1 VSDNAAQIEFW
12 NGAGGE
18 RFARNQDAIDR
29 GMAKITDAAMAFA
42 APQTDERVLDI
53 GCGCGTT
60 TFRLRE
66 KVGPNG
72 ATAGV
77 DVSKT
82 LLNVARARAGASNA
96 DIAFVEDDAATH
108 DFQPVFD
115 LVFSRFGVM
124 FFADPVAAF
133 ANIRTALT
141 RNGRLVFVCWRG
153 FPENVWACAPFAAAK
168 PFLPPAEPPDPL
180 APGPFAFADGERL
193 HRILS
198 GAGFNTIQIEKLDT
212 TMGMGATLEEAAIE
226 SLNIGPA
233 ARAAN
238 DLEEPVRAKIRA
250 AIAENLTEFQNPEG
264 VTPPA
269 ACWLVKATV

>member
-1 VSDNAAQIEFW
+1 MSENGMQIEYW
-12 NGAGGE
+12 NGPGGE
-18 RFARNQDAIDR
+18 RFARAQDTIDR
-29 GMAKITDAAMAFA
+29 GLAKITDAAIAFA

-72 ATAGV
+72 AAAGV
-77 DVSKT
+77 DVSKVM
-82 LLNVARARAGASNA
+82 LNVARARAGAANA
-96 DIAFVEDDAATH
+96 DVAFVEDDAAAH

-141 RNGRLVFVCWRG
+141 KNGRLAFVCWRSL
-153 FPENVWACAPFAAAK
+153 PENFWAYAPLIAAR
-168 PFLPPAEPPDPL
+168 PFLPPMDPPDPH
-180 APGPFAFADGERL
+180 APGPFAFADGDRL

-198 GAGFNTIQIEKLDT
+198 SAGFNTITIEKLDT
-212 TMGMGATLEEAAIE
+212 TMGMGVNIEEASAE
-226 SLNIGPA
+226 AMNIGPVS
-233 ARAAN
+233 RAAAELN
-238 DLEEPVRAKIRA
+238 EATREKIRG
-250 AIAENLTEFQNPEG
+250 AIAEAFGKYKTAEG

-269 ACWLVKATV
+269 ACWLVRATV